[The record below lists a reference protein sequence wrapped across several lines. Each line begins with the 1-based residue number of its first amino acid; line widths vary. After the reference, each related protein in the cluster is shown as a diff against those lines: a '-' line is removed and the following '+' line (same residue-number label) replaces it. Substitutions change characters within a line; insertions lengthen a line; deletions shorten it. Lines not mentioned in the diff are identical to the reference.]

1 MGTPDTAKEKGL
13 ACINWSRNLSW
24 GASIALVLRGRLQG
38 MLVLGAACRIWL
50 DATDGRGAI
59 GLFDRVHF
67 VADVHDNRLTPGRE
81 LLAV

>member
-1 MGTPDTAKEKGL
+1 VGKPDIAKEKGL

-24 GASIALVLRGRLQG
+24 GASIALVLRGRL
-38 MLVLGAACRIWL
+38 
-50 DATDGRGAI
+50 TDGRGVI